1 MHPAIAIDGP
11 AASGKSTVAKLIADR
26 LGYTFINTGAMYRAV
41 TWYML
46 EQGINPVDTV
56 TVLESPLPCPF
67 GKDGSQSVVLCGQ
80 HVLGEELT
88 SQQVNDHVSTIASS
102 RKRAPC
108 WWNGNGN
115 ITAGNPS

>member
-46 EQGINPVDTV
+46 EQGINPADT
-56 TVLESPLPCPF
+56 TAVLESLP
-67 GKDGSQSVVLCGQ
+67 SVP
-80 HVLGEELT
+80 
-88 SQQVNDHVSTIASS
+88 SPSA
-102 RKRAPC
+102 R
-108 WWNGNGN
+108 
-115 ITAGNPS
+115 TAADP

>member
-46 EQGINPVDTV
+46 EQGINPCWNPCRPC
-56 TVLESPLPCPF
+56 LSP
-67 GKDGSQSVVLCGQ
+67 S
-80 HVLGEELT
+80 
-88 SQQVNDHVSTIASS
+88 A
-102 RKRAPC
+102 R
-108 WWNGNGN
+108 
-115 ITAGNPS
+115 TAADP